1 MSTMPEIPIEQVVA
15 RAVEGSGE
23 ALEEVVRRIQDQ
35 VYGLSLRMLFHP
47 LEAEDASQE
56 ILIKV
61 ITNLKSFRF
70 QGSFRGWVFRI
81 ASNHLKRAR
90 KCMLER
96 VGYDYER
103 AQAHIDRA
111 QARGWFSRPLEAP
124 EALLEV
130 EMRSACTQALLMT
143 LDRAHRL
150 VFILAVVMEVSS
162 REGAEILE
170 ITPAAFRQRLSRGRR
185 RILEFLRSNCGL
197 FQRDN
202 PCTCSALAAGR
213 VRQGWLN
220 PERLLFVSPD
230 QPGEEPT
237 ALREYMRELDELG
250 RLSAMFNAMPRSQ
263 SPVDFASQ
271 VRNILAAGEYRI
283 LADKH

>member
-1 MSTMPEIPIEQVVA
+1 MA
-15 RAVEGSGE
+15 RAVGGSRE

-47 LEAEDASQE
+47 MEAEDASQE

-61 ITNLKSFRF
+61 ITNLQSFRF
-70 QGSFRGWVFRI
+70 EGSFRGWVFRI

-90 KCMLER
+90 KCLLER
-96 VGYDYER
+96 VGYDYDR

-111 QARGWFSRPLEAP
+111 QARGWFSRPLGAP

-150 VFILAVVMEVSS
+150 VFILAVVMDVSS
-162 REGAEILE
+162 REGAEILD

-185 RILEFLRSNCGL
+185 RVMRFLRRNCGL
-197 FQRDN
+197 FDQGN
-202 PCTCSALAAGR
+202 PCTCAGLAAGR
-213 VRQGWLN
+213 LRQGWLN
-220 PERLLFVSPD
+220 PERLLFVSR
-230 QPGEEPT
+230 EEGAKEP
-237 ALREYMRELDELG
+237 ARLRDYMRELDELA
-250 RLSAMFNAMPRSQ
+250 RVAAMFNAMPGTN
-263 SPVDFASQ
+263 SPVDFAAQ
-271 VRNILAAGEYRI
+271 VRDILAAGEYRVFS
-283 LADKH
+283 DGH

>member
-1 MSTMPEIPIEQVVA
+1 MTKREEIPIEQIVA
-15 RAVEGSGE
+15 RAVGGSRE

-35 VYGLSLRMLFHP
+35 IYGLCLRMLFHP
-47 LEAEDASQE
+47 MEAEDASQE

-70 QGSFRGWVFRI
+70 EGSFRGWVFRI

-90 KCMLER
+90 KCLLER
-96 VGYDYER
+96 VGYDYEK

-111 QARGWFSRPLEAP
+111 QARGWFSQPLEAP

-162 REGAEILE
+162 REGAEILD

-185 RILEFLRSNCGL
+185 RVMDFLRRNCGL
-197 FQRDN
+197 FDPN
-202 PCTCSALAAGR
+202 NACTCANLAAGR
-213 VRQGWLN
+213 VSQGWLN
-220 PERLLFVSPD
+220 PNRLLFASQAEVPEDS
-230 QPGEEPT
+230 T
-237 ALREYMRELDELG
+237 ALGDYMRELDELA
-250 RLSAMFNAMPRSQ
+250 RLSAMFNAMPGSK
-263 SPVDFASQ
+263 SPVDFAAQ
-271 VRNILAAGEYRI
+271 VRDILETGSYRVFEER
-283 LADKH
+283 H